1 MMNIKCFI
9 IISITQITTAWHMP
23 CYQSFNCPKR
33 NHIPIDATTVKPP
46 DSDIVKAGFHFTFV
60 LLFITIVFS
69 FFGGLFIC
77 GALCANHGGVRPLN
91 QVSQLLN
98 KFSVYFSY
106 LYFSAFDLNL
116 SHRLVYGNLSDSVT
130 LDGSIKSLFIGW
142 RGGIF
147 NVSNS
152 SVFPSICHLR
162 AKLVDTKLYAFT
174 SPAWWDN
181 SNQAFCGPDNLHLDH
196 FGTFCLTNGSLG
208 KFLGRFSSLS
218 IITAKLWNGFLCGF
232 SHFSVTKLDC
242 YSNLYSIHKNEV
254 FLKSLFHTFTK
265 CIFLFQYYRKE
276 FNIRRDISS
285 DFLDKEESEDEED
298 QEAKVKM
305 KISRQNSCSECS
317 ASTLSLD
324 RKPSKATLSFLKTD
338 KNLPRTL
345 FTLAIS
351 NALAWAPFFAVLTF
365 TSFNAILAWDLVVP
379 HALFLGTLWLGFGQS
394 PLTPFLIYFLSDRVY
409 YLLNSQAKG
418 VTVASVKRRVRKF
431 TFSEVAWEVEWFI
444 TVIWC
449 SLCK

>member
-1 MMNIKCFI
+1 
-9 IISITQITTAWHMP
+9 
-23 CYQSFNCPKR
+23 
-33 NHIPIDATTVKPP
+33 
-46 DSDIVKAGFHFTFV
+46 
-60 LLFITIVFS
+60 
-69 FFGGLFIC
+69 
-77 GALCANHGGVRPLN
+77 
-91 QVSQLLN
+91 
-98 KFSVYFSY
+98 
-106 LYFSAFDLNL
+106 
-116 SHRLVYGNLSDSVT
+116 
-130 LDGSIKSLFIGW
+130 
-142 RGGIF
+142 
-147 NVSNS
+147 
-152 SVFPSICHLR
+152 
-162 AKLVDTKLYAFT
+162 
-174 SPAWWDN
+174 
-181 SNQAFCGPDNLHLDH
+181 
-196 FGTFCLTNGSLG
+196 
-208 KFLGRFSSLS
+208 
-218 IITAKLWNGFLCGF
+218 
-232 SHFSVTKLDC
+232 
-242 YSNLYSIHKNEV
+242 
-254 FLKSLFHTFTK
+254 
-265 CIFLFQYYRKE
+265 
-276 FNIRRDISS
+276 
-285 DFLDKEESEDEED
+285 
-298 QEAKVKM
+298 M